1 MSRLIDG
8 ELAQIVDEHRRL
20 QAENRKLKEELEFYR
35 RAYIDLQGQE
45 GQSETKIWPGLYR

>member
-35 RAYIDLQGQE
+35 RAYIDLQRQE
-45 GQSETKIWPGLYR
+45 GQGETKIWPGLYR